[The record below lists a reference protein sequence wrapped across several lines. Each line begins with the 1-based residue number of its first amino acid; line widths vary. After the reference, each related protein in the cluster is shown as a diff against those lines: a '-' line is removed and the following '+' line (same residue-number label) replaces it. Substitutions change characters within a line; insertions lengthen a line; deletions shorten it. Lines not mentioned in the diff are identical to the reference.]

1 MPQWCFPAHPWLGAP
16 WSRGILLKLV
26 PPTSLGISSCS
37 ARSARAAGE
46 HHFPPQGSA
55 ELLEGVD
62 VFLKLT
68 WKYCFD
74 RPLTAPAEP
83 NYHLEL
89 PWDNWPHLLFKD
101 WGGKKSF
108 FLQTTAVEK
117 CSGIEH
123 VSKHIIKALN
133 KCMMTSQSKKYFLC
147 ISDRSQPGPF
157 QSHFLINKG
166 YSSCFSRHAT
176 YNIWSCKYVI

>member
-1 MPQWCFPAHPWLGAP
+1 MIPCLSMAWSPLEQGGTCCSLSHTHPWASPRVLLPWFVALPAQPGSLGCRWASLSTPGLSRAHP
-16 WSRGILLKLV
+16 S
-26 PPTSLGISSCS
+26 
-37 ARSARAAGE
+37 
-46 HHFPPQGSA
+46 
-55 ELLEGVD
+55 LLEGVD

-101 WGGKKSF
+101 GGGKKSSF
-108 FLQTTAVEK
+108 FQTTAVEK
-117 CSGIEH
+117 CSGIDD
-123 VSKHIIKALN
+123 VPKHIIRALN
-133 KCMMTSQSKKYFLC
+133 KCMMTSQVKKYFLC

-157 QSHFLINKG
+157 K
-166 YSSCFSRHAT
+166 
-176 YNIWSCKYVI
+176 VIF